1 MRHGFLMTALPISL
15 ILWGC
20 GSASA
25 GTEISSGET
34 VKETVQP
41 EIREVSEGASD
52 RIPFEVL
59 FDKASLESGNE
70 EEATV
75 VIAAETEDWDYTVSA
90 ENGTISN
97 VKENSFVYTV
107 PEREDE
113 RPYMNIRYR
122 FSFLMLFQ
130 NDRQGG
136 NRERRC
142 SFEEA

>member
-1 MRHGFLMTALPISL
+1 MKHGFLMTALPISL

-20 GSASA
+20 SSASA
-25 GTEISSGET
+25 GADTETSSGEM

-41 EIREVSEGASD
+41 EIREVSEGSSD

-59 FDKASLESGNE
+59 FDK
-70 EEATV
+70 ATV

-113 RPYMNIRYR
+113 REDTIKVR
-122 FSFLMLFQ
+122 FSDNENGALYEYTIPLFFP
-130 NDRQGG
+130 NVVL
-136 NRERRC
+136 E
-142 SFEEA
+142 

>member
-1 MRHGFLMTALPISL
+1 MRHGFLMTALLISL

-20 GSASA
+20 SSASA
-25 GTEISSGET
+25 GADTETSSSET

-41 EIREVSEGASD
+41 EIREVSEGSSD

-59 FDKASLESGNE
+59 FDKASLEGGNE

-113 RPYMNIRYR
+113 REDTIKVR
-122 FSFLMLFQ
+122 FSDNENGALYEYTIPLFFP
-130 NDRQGG
+130 NVVL
-136 NRERRC
+136 E
-142 SFEEA
+142 

>member
-1 MRHGFLMTALPISL
+1 MKHGFLMTALPISL

-20 GSASA
+20 SSASA
-25 GTEISSGET
+25 GADTETSSG
-34 VKETVQP
+34 VQP
-41 EIREVSEGASD
+41 EIREVSEGSSD

-113 RPYMNIRYR
+113 REDTIKVR
-122 FSFLMLFQ
+122 FSDNENGALYEYTIPLFFP
-130 NDRQGG
+130 NVVS
-136 NRERRC
+136 E
-142 SFEEA
+142 